1 MTSAISDSII
11 KQTLLSTVNR
21 LASGVS
27 PVLITGRKRSLIVD
41 KTLRK
46 IKKIIH
52 GRDAIDGAGVHLV
65 RLFGRDETQ
74 DFDPF
79 LLMDAF
85 DSTNPEDYIRGF
97 PWHPHRGIE
106 TVTYLIKG
114 DLEHGDSLGNR
125 GSILDGDC
133 QWMTAGSGIIH
144 QEMPQPTKHLL
155 GCQLWLNLPARDK
168 MTAPAYN
175 DILSADVPLVDED
188 SARVR
193 IIAGVYRGQQ
203 GAFEGKF
210 VRPLYLDIEVQ
221 ADQVWLLDTVSNT
234 TLFVYI
240 LSGSVGFDP
249 VTDQQIDEKSVVLF
263 DEGER
268 LWMRAGAAGVRLLL
282 FNAPRLDEPIA
293 WGGPIVMNTSQEL
306 NQAFSELRENTFIK

>member
-1 MTSAISDSII
+1 
-11 KQTLLSTVNR
+11 
-21 LASGVS
+21 
-27 PVLITGRKRSLIVD
+27 LITGRKGSLIVD
-41 KTLRK
+41 NALRK

-52 GRDAIDGAGVHLV
+52 GRHAIDGAGVHLV
-65 RLFGRDETQ
+65 RLFGHDETQ

-144 QEMPQPTKHLL
+144 QEMPQPTERLL

-175 DILSADVPLVDED
+175 DILSADVPVVDED

-193 IIAGVYRGQQ
+193 IIAGAYRGQQ

-210 VRPLYLDIEVQ
+210 VKPLYLDIEVQ
-221 ADQVWLLDTVSNT
+221 AGQVWQLDTVPNT

-240 LSGSVGFDP
+240 LSGSAGFDP
-249 VTDQQIDEKSVVLF
+249 AIDQQIDEKSVVLF

-268 LWMRAGAAGVRLLL
+268 LWVRAGAAGVRLLL
-282 FNAPRLDEPIA
+282 LNAPRLDEPIA
-293 WGGPIVMNTSQEL
+293 WGGPIVMNTREEL